1 MRRQSALGKTVV
13 VTVAAPAA
21 LRHHSGEADMNPPIQ
36 LLFQGRTPPA
46 DLSDTG
52 YGPLVVHPVADLA
65 QVLESINQQAYDA
78 IVLLCAAPADLVAL
92 AGWPGLSR
100 AVLDAAVLVLT
111 PEPEVAQALRLVRLG
126 VQDVLPLRD
135 SIGPA
140 GSSTLARALRLAV
153 ERKRLE
159 REARKAYAT
168 DLATG
173 LPNHAQLMEHMTHLL
188 ALREREPA
196 AMALLALR
204 VEGLSA
210 AAQRLGTEAANVL
223 RRKVAVRLRAGL
235 RASDV
240 VASIGSDSFAV
251 LLAWIDTPADGQR
264 VAEKLA
270 GALQRPFSVAGQ
282 DVAVVVSVGV
292 SQYPVHGKDADSL
305 LRRALAQAG
314 DAPLVGCTGLGGR
327 GSGSAAANDD

>member
-1 MRRQSALGKTVV
+1 MVV
-13 VTVAAPAA
+13 VTVASHAA
-21 LRHHSGEADMNPPIQ
+21 VRHHVAEAAMNPPIQ
-36 LLFQGRTPPA
+36 LLYQGRTPPA

-52 YGPLVVHPVADLA
+52 YGPLVVNPVADLA
-65 QVLESINQQAYDA
+65 QVVEAIDQQAYDA
-78 IVLLCAAPADLVAL
+78 IVLVCPAPADLVAL
-92 AGWPGLSR
+92 ASWPGLSR
-100 AVLDAAVLVLT
+100 AVLDSAVLVIT

-135 SIGPA
+135 GAGPVS
-140 GSSTLARALRLAV
+140 GSALARALRLAV

-210 AAQRLGTEAANVL
+210 AAQRLGAEAANVL
-223 RRKVAVRLRAGL
+223 RRKVAVRLRSGL

-240 VASIGSDSFAV
+240 VASVGADSFAV

-264 VAEKLA
+264 VAEKLS

-282 DVAVVVSVGV
+282 DVAVAVSVGV
-292 SQYPVHGKDADSL
+292 SQYPVHGKEADSL
-305 LRRALAQAG
+305 LRRALSQAG
-314 DAPLVGCTGLGGR
+314 DSPMVGRAGLGGR
-327 GSGSAAANDD
+327 GSGSAAANDE